1 MQSLLSIRQIVI
13 LIRVHAAPLRPPA
26 PCPVVVV
33 VGAAVSPPSSTA
45 VGGGGGAAPGGALVL
60 RPILKVQHPRLRGWG
75 GGVGVGVISM
85 PSLTRRGRGRKVCNE

>member
-1 MQSLLSIRQIVI
+1 MLSIRQIVI

-45 VGGGGGAAPGGALVL
+45 VGRGGGAAPGGALVL
-60 RPILKVQHPRLRGWG
+60 RPILKVQHPRLRGR

-85 PSLTRRGRGRKVCNE
+85 PSLTRRGRGRKVCGE